1 MTQENTLAMQGF
13 AIGTYFSTTYM
24 LKITKYKG
32 INIRVLEIRK
42 NMLTIVEY
50 INGGLILNSFVR
62 FIAKLKEYFYQHHV
76 SM

>member
-13 AIGTYFSTTYM
+13 AIDTYFSTTYM

-32 INIRVLEIRK
+32 ITITVLE
-42 NMLTIVEY
+42 MLTIVEY

>member
-32 INIRVLEIRK
+32 INIRVLE
-42 NMLTIVEY
+42 MLTIVEY
-50 INGGLILNSFVR
+50 INGGLILNEFVR